1 MKEKKE
7 QIRKKKYKS
16 GNGFGVRLVAGVLAF
31 LMVLSI
37 TATAISYFVV

>member
-16 GNGFGVRLVAGVLAF
+16 GNGLGVRIVAGVLAF
-31 LMVLSI
+31 
-37 TATAISYFVV
+37 